1 MQFERDGKPAFVAA
15 LDQPLAFL
23 EQFHVPSS
31 DGELLPEM
39 ADFEVGRDRLGED
52 PDAGDPQVELR
63 GQQLG
68 SRRECG
74 VPDAAPE
81 IGFVGKVRAQGI
93 GRETQPVGQR
103 EIKAQVLEL
112 RTDRGVRGQVEGL
125 GREARSDRGQD
136 RRVDQP
142 GPRSG
147 LLDPG
152 YRFRDGEV
160 GVEYRFDHLV
170 ERGIGERPP
179 PLPRVAGAAG
189 RTLGKVG
196 GQLRSRFLRQVGRTS
211 RPQGAAAVRQ
221 EYKSPAEQ
229 DRRRKNAIPQAHRD
243 ILPSPMSRVYSR
255 ESGSGN
261 ERGRRS
267 RAVTSR
273 QRPPRGAC
281 QAPRTAL
288 PSQGRS

>member
-1 MQFERDGKPAFVAA
+1 
-15 LDQPLAFL
+15 
-23 EQFHVPSS
+23 
-31 DGELLPEM
+31 M

-152 YRFRDGEV
+152 YRFPRRRSWSRV
-160 GVEYRFDHLV
+160 P
-170 ERGIGERPP
+170 IRPP
-179 PLPRVAGAAG
+179 G
-189 RTLGKVG
+189 RA
-196 GQLRSRFLRQVGRTS
+196 R
-211 RPQGAAAVRQ
+211 
-221 EYKSPAEQ
+221 
-229 DRRRKNAIPQAHRD
+229 DRRTPATTPAR
-243 ILPSPMSRVYSR
+243 
-255 ESGSGN
+255 
-261 ERGRRS
+261 RGRRWPD
-267 RAVTSR
+267 SR
-273 QRPPRGAC
+273 QSRRATPEPLPCARSGELPDRRAQPPSARNTSPPPSRIAAERTRFLKPTGTFC
-281 QAPRTAL
+281 RAP
-288 PSQGRS
+288 